1 MTSVSGVRGVFAD
14 TLNPIIAIKYAA
26 HFALLQKQSYPDLHP
41 LIYVGR
47 DSRTT
52 GKAMLHSIISALI
65 SVGCDVTDLGIVS
78 TPTLLLK
85 VQESDAIGGIAITA
99 SHNPPQWN
107 AMKFVDAE
115 GLFLSPEKAE
125 IFLSSVEKEISWAN
139 WQAIGNINTNNK
151 SIAQHIAKILA
162 IPYLNIEQI
171 RARRF
176 KVVLDSVT
184 EREG

>member
-1 MTSVSGVRGVFAD
+1 MTKLMTGVSGVRGVFAD

-26 HFALLQKQSYPDLHP
+26 HFAILQKQSYPERKP
-41 LIYVGR
+41 EIIVGR

-99 SHNPPQWN
+99 SHNPPEWN
-107 AMKFVDAE
+107 AMKFVDAD
-115 GLFLSPEKAE
+115 GMFLNPEKAE
-125 IFLSSVEKEISWAN
+125 KFLSSVEKDIPWAKWKAMGELKIDN
-139 WQAIGNINTNNK
+139 TAI
-151 SIAQHIAKILA
+151 QEHIAKFYIFP
-162 IPYLNIEQI
+162 I
-171 RARRF
+171 
-176 KVVLDSVT
+176 
-184 EREG
+184 